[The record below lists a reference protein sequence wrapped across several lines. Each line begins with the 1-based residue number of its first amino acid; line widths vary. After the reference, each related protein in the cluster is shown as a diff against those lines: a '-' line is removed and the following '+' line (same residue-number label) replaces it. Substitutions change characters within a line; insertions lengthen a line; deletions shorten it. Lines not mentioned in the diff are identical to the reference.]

1 MGARVNELALAA
13 RLGISRGPIREA
25 CRSLVQAGLLETHA
39 NRGFFVRKLTQR
51 EVADLY
57 DLRAGLMRLVGKLAA
72 ERVTPEQLTHLRGLA
87 DAMDAACAAADTGRF
102 QDLNSEFHDALVTA
116 TDNRRLQEVY
126 RGLAKESRL
135 FRRRGLVSTAA
146 MDASNREHRAI
157 IAAIESHDA
166 PRAAA
171 TMEDHMLQGKER
183 FLDAAADQLE
193 R

>member
-1 MGARVNELALAA
+1 
-13 RLGISRGPIREA
+13 
-25 CRSLVQAGLLETHA
+25 
-39 NRGFFVRKLTQR
+39 
-51 EVADLY
+51 
-57 DLRAGLMRLVGKLAA
+57 
-72 ERVTPEQLTHLRGLA
+72 
-87 DAMDAACAAADTGRF
+87 MDAARAAADTGRF

-135 FRRRGLVSTAA
+135 FRRRGLVSTSA

-157 IAAIESHDA
+157 IDAVESHDA